1 VKHRSSVGFAITVL
15 LIAALAAPAAAAQGT
30 EGLPSELWDSA
41 PAEAA
46 GRDGSSG
53 NVGLVAAVALL
64 AAASVAGFVFGKRL
78 PVQVG
83 PRAGRFGVA
92 GRRPDACA
100 IVLARSGTRA
110 EFQVVTG
117 RGARRAVI
125 GRSPPFDVPSSGP
138 VADAGLA
145 RAAHDVLMAQ
155 LQANGWQVSGPQPA
169 PWYRAQL
176 AREQAAAK
184 HELLS
189 T

>member
-1 VKHRSSVGFAITVL
+1 MKRPSPVGFAIIAL
-15 LIAALAAPAAAAQGT
+15 LIAALAAPAAAAQST

-41 PAEAA
+41 PAEPAA
-46 GRDGSSG
+46 RDGSSG
-53 NVGLVAAVALL
+53 DVGLVAVVALL
-64 AAASVAGFVFGKRL
+64 AAASVAGFVFGTRL
-78 PVQVG
+78 PVQLG
-83 PRAGRFGVA
+83 ARGGRFGIA
-92 GRRPDACA
+92 GRRPEACA

-110 EFQVVTG
+110 EFQVVTR

-125 GRSPPFDVPSSGP
+125 SRSPPFDAPPSGP
-138 VADAGLA
+138 VADAGPA
-145 RAAHDVLMAQ
+145 RAAHAVLMAQ

-176 AREQAAAK
+176 AREQAAAR